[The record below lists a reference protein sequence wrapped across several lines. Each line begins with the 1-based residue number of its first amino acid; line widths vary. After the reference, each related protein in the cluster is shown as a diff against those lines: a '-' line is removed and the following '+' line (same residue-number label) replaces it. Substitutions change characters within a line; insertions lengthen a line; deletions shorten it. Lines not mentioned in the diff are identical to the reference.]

1 MTSTLLENFSR
12 MHNGIASMTHYLNFK
27 IILTIMNHIM
37 ITKMTLQVELST
49 SFPEFSQV
57 LFDMETGR
65 VIWTTVPEMGDKV
78 RPCVVICSLNADR
91 FFYVPLSTVDYNTLW
106 QVPLKFKGKN
116 AYADLRRCFTGQ
128 KPGYT
133 HQRVSTDCLNDLLN
147 SLNHRMEALWAS
159 FIAHGVT
166 VA

>member
-1 MTSTLLENFSR
+1 
-12 MHNGIASMTHYLNFK
+12 
-27 IILTIMNHIM
+27 
-37 ITKMTLQVELST
+37 
-49 SFPEFSQV
+49 
-57 LFDMETGR
+57 METGR

-133 HQRVSTDCLNDLLN
+133 KQRVSTDGLNDLLN
-147 SLNHRMEALWAS
+147 CLNHRMEALWAS

-166 VA
+166 VT

>member
-12 MHNGIASMTHYLNFK
+12 MSNGIPLTQHFQNFK
-27 IILTIMNHIM
+27 IMMSLMILYMRPL
-37 ITKMTLQVELST
+37 TLSDTFLG
-49 SFPEFSQV
+49 V

-116 AYADLRRCFTGQ
+116 AYADLRRCFTDQ
-128 KPGYT
+128 KLGRT
-133 HQRVSTDCLNDLLN
+133 TQRVSTDSLNNLLN
-147 SLNHRMEALWAS
+147 C
-159 FIAHGVT
+159 
-166 VA
+166 

>member
-12 MHNGIASMTHYLNFK
+12 MSNGIPLTLHFQNFK
-27 IILTIMNHIM
+27 IMMSLMRSFMKHLT
-37 ITKMTLQVELST
+37 LSDT
-49 SFPEFSQV
+49 FLGV

-106 QVPLKFKGKN
+106 QVPMKFKGRN

-128 KPGYT
+128 KPGRT
-133 HQRVSTDCLNDLLN
+133 TQRVSTDCLNDLLN

>member
-12 MHNGIASMTHYLNFK
+12 MSNGIPLTQHFQNFK
-27 IILTIMNHIM
+27 ITMSLMILYMRPL
-37 ITKMTLQVELST
+37 TLSDTFLG
-49 SFPEFSQV
+49 V

-133 HQRVSTDCLNDLLN
+133 KQRVSTDCLNDLLN
-147 SLNHRMEALWAS
+147 CLNHRMEALWAS

>member
-1 MTSTLLENFSR
+1 MTLTLSENFSR
-12 MHNGIASMTHYLNFK
+12 MSNGMLLTRHFQSIK
-27 IILTIMNHIM
+27 IMMSLMRSFMRHLTLLV
-37 ITKMTLQVELST
+37 TFLG
-49 SFPEFSQV
+49 V

-65 VIWTTVPEMGDKV
+65 VIWTAVPEMGDKV

-106 QVPLKFKGKN
+106 QVPMKFKGKN

-133 HQRVSTDCLNDLLN
+133 KQRVSTDCLNDLLHH
-147 SLNHRMEALWAS
+147 LNYRMETLWAS

>member
-1 MTSTLLENFSR
+1 MTSTLSENFSR
-12 MHNGIASMTHYLNFK
+12 RSNGT
-27 IILTIMNHIM
+27 
-37 ITKMTLQVELST
+37 LST
-49 SFPEFSQV
+49 QHSQSTKIMMSLMRSFMRHLTLLVTFLGV

-128 KPGYT
+128 KPGRT
-133 HQRVSTDCLNDLLN
+133 SQRVSTDCLNDLLN
-147 SLNHRMEALWAS
+147 CLNHRMEALWAS

-166 VA
+166 VT

>member
-1 MTSTLLENFSR
+1 
-12 MHNGIASMTHYLNFK
+12 
-27 IILTIMNHIM
+27 
-37 ITKMTLQVELST
+37 
-49 SFPEFSQV
+49 
-57 LFDMETGR
+57 METGR

-128 KPGYT
+128 KPGRST
-133 HQRVSTDCLNDLLN
+133 QRVSTDCLNDLLN

>member
-1 MTSTLLENFSR
+1 
-12 MHNGIASMTHYLNFK
+12 
-27 IILTIMNHIM
+27 M
-37 ITKMTLQVELST
+37 ILQVELST
-49 SFPEFSQV
+49 LFPEFSQV

-116 AYADLRRCFTGQ
+116 AYADLRRCFIGQ
-128 KPGYT
+128 KPGRT
-133 HQRVSTDCLNDLLN
+133 TQRVSTDGLNDLLN
-147 SLNHRMEALWAS
+147 CLNHRMEALWAS

>member
-1 MTSTLLENFSR
+1 
-12 MHNGIASMTHYLNFK
+12 
-27 IILTIMNHIM
+27 
-37 ITKMTLQVELST
+37 
-49 SFPEFSQV
+49 
-57 LFDMETGR
+57 METGR

-133 HQRVSTDCLNDLLN
+133 HQRVSTDSLNDLLN
-147 SLNHRMEALWAS
+147 CLNHRMESLWAS

>member
-12 MHNGIASMTHYLNFK
+12 MSNGIPLTQHFQNFK
-27 IILTIMNHIM
+27 IMMSLMILYMRPL
-37 ITKMTLQVELST
+37 TLSDTFLG
-49 SFPEFSQV
+49 V

-116 AYADLRRCFTGQ
+116 AYADLRRCFTDQ
-128 KPGYT
+128 KLGRT
-133 HQRVSTDCLNDLLN
+133 TQRVSPDCLNDLLN
-147 SLNHRMEALWAS
+147 CLNHRMEALWAS

>member
-1 MTSTLLENFSR
+1 MTSTSSENFSQTISGTPLIQ
-12 MHNGIASMTHYLNFK
+12 HSQNFR
-27 IILTIMNHIM
+27 IMM
-37 ITKMTLQVELST
+37 SLMR
-49 SFPEFSQV
+49 SFMRHLMSLVTFLGV

-78 RPCVVICSLNADR
+78 RPCVVICSLNEQ

-106 QVPLKFKGKN
+106 QVPMKFKGKN

-128 KPGYT
+128 KPART
-133 HQRVSTDCLNDLLN
+133 KQRVSTDCLNNLLHH
-147 SLNHRMEALWAS
+147 LNNRMEALWAT
-159 FIAHGVT
+159 FITHGVT

>member
-12 MHNGIASMTHYLNFK
+12 MSNGIPLTQHFQNFK
-27 IILTIMNHIM
+27 IMMSLMRSFMKHLT
-37 ITKMTLQVELST
+37 LSDT
-49 SFPEFSQV
+49 FLGV

-106 QVPLKFKGKN
+106 QVPMKFKGRN

-128 KPGYT
+128 KPGRT
-133 HQRVSTDCLNDLLN
+133 TQRVSTDCLNDLLN

>member
-1 MTSTLLENFSR
+1 
-12 MHNGIASMTHYLNFK
+12 
-27 IILTIMNHIM
+27 
-37 ITKMTLQVELST
+37 
-49 SFPEFSQV
+49 
-57 LFDMETGR
+57 METGR

-106 QVPLKFKGKN
+106 QVPMKFKGRN

-128 KPGYT
+128 KPGRT
-133 HQRVSTDCLNDLLN
+133 TQRVSTDCLNDLLN

-166 VA
+166 VT

>member
-1 MTSTLLENFSR
+1 MTSTSLENFSR
-12 MHNGIASMTHYLNFK
+12 MSNGIPLTQHFQNFK
-27 IILTIMNHIM
+27 IMMSLMILYMRPL
-37 ITKMTLQVELST
+37 TLSDTFLG
-49 SFPEFSQV
+49 V

-133 HQRVSTDCLNDLLN
+133 KQRVSTDSLNNLLN
-147 SLNHRMEALWAS
+147 CLNHRMEALWAS

>member
-1 MTSTLLENFSR
+1 MTSTLSENFSR
-12 MHNGIASMTHYLNFK
+12 MSNGMS
-27 IILTIMNHIM
+27 LTQHFQSIRIMMRLMRLFMRHL
-37 ITKMTLQVELST
+37 TLLVTFLG
-49 SFPEFSQV
+49 V

-106 QVPLKFKGKN
+106 QVPMKFKGKN
-116 AYADLRRCFTGQ
+116 AYADLRRCFTDQ
-128 KPGYT
+128 KLGRT
-133 HQRVSTDCLNDLLN
+133 TQRVSPDCLNDLLN
-147 SLNHRMEALWAS
+147 CLNHRMEALWAS